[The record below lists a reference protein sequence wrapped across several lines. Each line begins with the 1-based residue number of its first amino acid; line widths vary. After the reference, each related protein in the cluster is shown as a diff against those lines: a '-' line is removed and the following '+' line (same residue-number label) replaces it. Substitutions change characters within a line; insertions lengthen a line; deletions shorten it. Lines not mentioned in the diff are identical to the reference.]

1 MRQLEGY
8 SSITPIAIDDTSDL
22 REQVAQLSPGD
33 IALFSTD
40 RLGVPLDYLYIGL
53 DPRDDYSEGRRNSI
67 NEVGFYDATS
77 YCSGVP
83 LATQPWAIKP
93 YLTPRA
99 ALKDIDTMRDINSLE
114 HPQAI
119 RTFEPK
125 GVIRLE
131 NREVAVITDFIQGVR
146 SCDSLIDEY
155 RGETILPE
163 EKARLI
169 ARTAFATMH
178 YFHSLEK
185 PYTMNDAQIKNFA
198 FTISTEPW
206 CIDTETFQQTNKDSA
221 KITRFV
227 RDVGSCAYSMSG
239 QYNYDGQRMLNSELI
254 IEYFI
259 KPYEES
265 ISDLY
270 SYETVDIVQAS
281 IEGLKQDIARG
292 A

>member
-1 MRQLEGY
+1 
-8 SSITPIAIDDTSDL
+8 
-22 REQVAQLSPGD
+22 
-33 IALFSTD
+33 
-40 RLGVPLDYLYIGL
+40 
-53 DPRDDYSEGRRNSI
+53 
-67 NEVGFYDATS
+67 
-77 YCSGVP
+77 
-83 LATQPWAIKP
+83 
-93 YLTPRA
+93 
-99 ALKDIDTMRDINSLE
+99 MRDINSLE

-131 NREVAVITDFIQGVR
+131 NGEVAVITDFIQGVR
-146 SCDSLIDEY
+146 SCDSLVDEY
-155 RGETILPE
+155 RETMLPE

-198 FTISTEPW
+198 FTISTKPW

-221 KITRFV
+221 KIARFV

-239 QYNYDGQRMLNSELI
+239 QYNYDGQRMLDPELI
-254 IEYFI
+254 IEHFI
-259 KPYEES
+259 KPYEED
-265 ISDLY
+265 IPNLY
-270 SYETVDIVQAS
+270 SYDTVDIAQVS
-281 IEGLKQDIARG
+281 IEDLKQDIARG

>member
-8 SSITPIAIDDTSDL
+8 LSITPIAIDDTRDL
-22 REQVAQLSPGD
+22 REQVDQLYPGD
-33 IALFSTD
+33 IALFGTD
-40 RLGVPLDYLYIGL
+40 QLGVPLDYLYIGL

-146 SCDSLIDEY
+146 SCDSLVDEY
-155 RGETILPE
+155 RETMLPE

-178 YFHSLEK
+178 YFHSLKK

-206 CIDTETFQQTNKDSA
+206 CIDTETFQQINKDSA
-221 KITRFV
+221 KISRFV

-239 QYNYDGQRMLNSELI
+239 QYNYDGQRMLDPEFI

-259 KPYEES
+259 KPYEED
-265 ISDLY
+265 IPNLY
-270 SYETVDIVQAS
+270 SYDTVDIAQVS
-281 IEGLKQDIARG
+281 IEDLKQDIARG

>member
-1 MRQLEGY
+1 MRQLEGFL
-8 SSITPIAIDDTSDL
+8 SITPIAIDDTRDL
-22 REQVAQLSPGD
+22 RKQVDQLYPGD
-33 IALFSTD
+33 IALFDTD

-99 ALKDIDTMRDINSLE
+99 ALKDIDTMRHINSLE

-131 NREVAVITDFIQGVR
+131 NGEVAVITDFIQGVR

-155 RGETILPE
+155 RETMLPE

-178 YFHSLEK
+178 YFHSLEE

-198 FTISTEPW
+198 FTINTEPW

-221 KITRFV
+221 KIARFV

-239 QYNYDGQRMLNSELI
+239 QYNYDGQRMLDPELI
-254 IEYFI
+254 IEHFI
-259 KPYEES
+259 KPYEED
-265 ISDLY
+265 IPNLY
-270 SYETVDIVQAS
+270 SYDTVDIAQVS
-281 IEGLKQDIARG
+281 IEDLKQDIARG

>member
-146 SCDSLIDEY
+146 SCDSLVDEY
-155 RGETILPE
+155 RETMLPE

-178 YFHSLEK
+178 YFHSLKK

-206 CIDTETFQQTNKDSA
+206 CIDTETFQQINKDSA
-221 KITRFV
+221 KISRFV

-239 QYNYDGQRMLNSELI
+239 QYNYDGQRMLDPELI
-254 IEYFI
+254 IEHFI
-259 KPYEES
+259 KPYEED
-265 ISDLY
+265 IPNLY
-270 SYETVDIVQAS
+270 SYDTVDIAQAS
-281 IEGLKQDIARG
+281 IEDLKQDIARG

>member
-1 MRQLEGY
+1 MRQLEGFL
-8 SSITPIAIDDTSDL
+8 SITPIAIDDTRDL
-22 REQVAQLSPGD
+22 REQVDQLFPGD
-33 IALFSTD
+33 IALFGTD

-99 ALKDIDTMRDINSLE
+99 ALKDIDTLE

-131 NREVAVITDFIQGVR
+131 NGEVAVITDFIQGVR
-146 SCDSLIDEY
+146 SCDSLVDEY
-155 RGETILPE
+155 RETMLPE

-169 ARTAFATMH
+169 ARTTFATMH

-198 FTISTEPW
+198 FTISTKPW
-206 CIDTETFQQTNKDSA
+206 CIDTETFQQTKKDSA
-221 KITRFV
+221 KISRFV

-239 QYNYDGQRMLNSELI
+239 QYNYDGQRMLDPELI
-254 IEYFI
+254 IEHFI
-259 KPYEES
+259 KPYEED
-265 ISDLY
+265 IPNLY
-270 SYETVDIVQAS
+270 SYDTVDIAQAS
-281 IEGLKQDIARG
+281 IEDLKQDIARG

>member
-33 IALFSTD
+33 IALFGTD

-99 ALKDIDTMRDINSLE
+99 ALKDIDTMRHINSLE

-119 RTFEPK
+119 RTFNPK

-131 NREVAVITDFIQGVR
+131 KEVAVITDFIQGVR

-155 RGETILPE
+155 RETMLPE

-169 ARTAFATMH
+169 ARTAFATMN
-178 YFHSLEK
+178 YFHSLEE

-198 FTISTEPW
+198 FTISTKPW

-239 QYNYDGQRMLNSELI
+239 QYNYDSQRMLNPELI

-265 ISDLY
+265 IPDLY
-270 SYETVDIVQAS
+270 FYDTVDIVQAS
-281 IEGLKQDIARG
+281 IEDLKQDIAQG

>member
-8 SSITPIAIDDTSDL
+8 LSITPIAIDDTRDL
-22 REQVAQLSPGD
+22 REQVDQLYPGD
-33 IALFSTD
+33 IALFGTD
-40 RLGVPLDYLYIGL
+40 RLGVPFDYLYIGL

-67 NEVGFYDATS
+67 NEVGSYDATS

-131 NREVAVITDFIQGVR
+131 NGEVAVITDFIQGVR
-146 SCDSLIDEY
+146 SCDSLVDEY
-155 RGETILPE
+155 RETMLPE

-169 ARTAFATMH
+169 ARTTFAPMH

-198 FTISTEPW
+198 FTISTKPW
-206 CIDTETFQQTNKDSA
+206 CIDTETFQQTKKDSA
-221 KITRFV
+221 KISRFV

-239 QYNYDGQRMLNSELI
+239 QYNYDGQRMLDPELI
-254 IEYFI
+254 IEHFI
-259 KPYEES
+259 KPYEED
-265 ISDLY
+265 IPNLY
-270 SYETVDIVQAS
+270 SYDTVDIAQAS
-281 IEGLKQDIARG
+281 IEDLKQDIARG

>member
-1 MRQLEGY
+1 MRQLERY
-8 SSITPIAIDDTSDL
+8 LSITPIAIDDTRDL
-22 REQVAQLSPGD
+22 REQVDQLYPGD
-33 IALFSTD
+33 IALFGTD

-131 NREVAVITDFIQGVR
+131 NGEVAVITDFIQGVR
-146 SCDSLIDEY
+146 SCDSLVDEY
-155 RGETILPE
+155 RETMLPE

-198 FTISTEPW
+198 FTINTEPW

-221 KITRFV
+221 KISRFV

-239 QYNYDGQRMLNSELI
+239 QYNYDGQRMLDRELI

-259 KPYEES
+259 KSYEES
-265 ISDLY
+265 IPDLY
-270 SYETVDIVQAS
+270 SYGTVDIVQAS

>member
-33 IALFSTD
+33 IALFGTD
-40 RLGVPLDYLYIGL
+40 RLGVSLDYLYIGL

-99 ALKDIDTMRDINSLE
+99 ALKDIDTMRHINSLE

-119 RTFEPK
+119 RTFNPK

-131 NREVAVITDFIQGVR
+131 NGEMAVITDFIQGVR

-155 RGETILPE
+155 RETMLPE

-178 YFHSLEK
+178 YFHSLKK

-198 FTISTEPW
+198 FTINTEPW
-206 CIDTETFQQTNKDSA
+206 CIDTETFQQTNKDLA

-239 QYNYDGQRMLNSELI
+239 QYNYDGQRMLDPELI
-254 IEYFI
+254 IEHFI
-259 KPYEES
+259 KPYEED
-265 ISDLY
+265 IPNLY
-270 SYETVDIVQAS
+270 SYDTVDIAQVS
-281 IEGLKQDIARG
+281 IEDLKQDIARG

>member
-1 MRQLEGY
+1 MRQLEGFL
-8 SSITPIAIDDTSDL
+8 SITPIAIDDTRDL
-22 REQVAQLSPGD
+22 REQVDQLFPGD
-33 IALFSTD
+33 IALFGTD

-131 NREVAVITDFIQGVR
+131 NGEVAVITDFIQGVR
-146 SCDSLIDEY
+146 SCDSLVDEY
-155 RGETILPE
+155 RETMLPE

-185 PYTMNDAQIKNFA
+185 PYTMNDAQI
-198 FTISTEPW
+198 
-206 CIDTETFQQTNKDSA
+206 
-221 KITRFV
+221 
-227 RDVGSCAYSMSG
+227 
-239 QYNYDGQRMLNSELI
+239 NYYQH
-254 IEYFI
+254 
-259 KPYEES
+259 
-265 ISDLY
+265 
-270 SYETVDIVQAS
+270 
-281 IEGLKQDIARG
+281 
-292 A
+292 

>member
-8 SSITPIAIDDTSDL
+8 LSITPIAIDDTSDL
-22 REQVAQLSPGD
+22 REQVDQLYPGD
-33 IALFSTD
+33 IALFGTD
-40 RLGVPLDYLYIGL
+40 QLGVPLDYLYIGL

-131 NREVAVITDFIQGVR
+131 NGEVAVITDFIQGVR
-146 SCDSLIDEY
+146 SCDSLVDEY
-155 RGETILPE
+155 RETMMLPE

-169 ARTAFATMH
+169 ACTAFATMR

-198 FTISTEPW
+198 FTISTKPW

-221 KITRFV
+221 KISRFV
-227 RDVGSCAYSMSG
+227 RDVESCAYSMSG
-239 QYNYDGQRMLNSELI
+239 QYNYDGQRMLDPELI

-259 KPYEES
+259 KPYE
-265 ISDLY
+265 
-270 SYETVDIVQAS
+270 
-281 IEGLKQDIARG
+281 
-292 A
+292 

>member
-8 SSITPIAIDDTSDL
+8 LSITPIAIDDTSDL
-22 REQVAQLSPGD
+22 REQVDQLSPGD
-33 IALFSTD
+33 IALFGTD
-40 RLGVPLDYLYIGL
+40 RLGVPLEYLYMAL
-53 DPRDDYSEGRRNSI
+53 NPRDDYAEGRRNSI

-83 LATQPWAIKP
+83 LTTQPWAIKP

-131 NREVAVITDFIQGVR
+131 NGEVAVITDFIQGVR
-146 SCDSLIDEY
+146 SCDSLVDEY
-155 RGETILPE
+155 RETILPE

-198 FTISTEPW
+198 FTISTKPW

-239 QYNYDGQRMLNSELI
+239 QYNYDGQRMLSPELI

-259 KPYEES
+259 NQYEES

-270 SYETVDIVQAS
+270 SYGTVDIVQVS
-281 IEGLKQDIARG
+281 IEGLKQDIAQG

>member
-1 MRQLEGY
+1 MRQLERY
-8 SSITPIAIDDTSDL
+8 LSITPIAIDDTRDL
-22 REQVAQLSPGD
+22 REQVDQLYPGD
-33 IALFSTD
+33 IALFDTD

-99 ALKDIDTMRDINSLE
+99 ALKDIDTMRHINSLE

-131 NREVAVITDFIQGVR
+131 NGEVAVITDFIQGVR
-146 SCDSLIDEY
+146 SCDSLVDEY
-155 RGETILPE
+155 RETMLPE

-198 FTISTEPW
+198 FTINTEPW

-221 KITRFV
+221 KISRFV

-239 QYNYDGQRMLNSELI
+239 QYNYDGQRMLDPELI
-254 IEYFI
+254 IEDFI
-259 KPYEES
+259 KPYEED
-265 ISDLY
+265 IPNLY
-270 SYETVDIVQAS
+270 SYDTVDIAQVS
-281 IEGLKQDIARG
+281 IEDLKQDIARG

>member
-8 SSITPIAIDDTSDL
+8 LSITPIAIDDTSDL
-22 REQVAQLSPGD
+22 RKQVDQLSPGD
-33 IALFSTD
+33 IALFGTD
-40 RLGVPLDYLYIGL
+40 RLGVPFDYLYIGL

-99 ALKDIDTMRDINSLE
+99 ALKDIDTMRHINSLE

-131 NREVAVITDFIQGVR
+131 NGEVAVITDFIQGVR
-146 SCDSLIDEY
+146 SCDSLVDEY
-155 RGETILPE
+155 RETILPE

-206 CIDTETFQQTNKDSA
+206 CIDTETFKQTNKDSA

-239 QYNYDGQRMLNSELI
+239 QYNYDGQRMLSPELI

-259 KPYEES
+259 NQYEES

-270 SYETVDIVQAS
+270 SCGTVDIVQAS

>member
-1 MRQLEGY
+1 MRQLERY

-22 REQVAQLSPGD
+22 REQVDQLSPGD
-33 IALFSTD
+33 IALFGTD
-40 RLGVPLDYLYIGL
+40 RLGVPLEYLYIAL
-53 DPRDDYSEGRRNSI
+53 NPRDDYAEGRRNSI
-67 NEVGFYDATS
+67 NEVGFYDAIS

-83 LATQPWAIKP
+83 LTTQPWAIKP

-131 NREVAVITDFIQGVR
+131 NGEVAVITDFIQGVR
-146 SCDSLIDEY
+146 SCDSLVDEY
-155 RGETILPE
+155 RETILPE

-198 FTISTEPW
+198 FTISTKPW

-239 QYNYDGQRMLNSELI
+239 QYNYDGQRMLSPELI

-259 KPYEES
+259 NQYEES

-270 SYETVDIVQAS
+270 SCGTVDIVQAS

>member
-119 RTFEPK
+119 RTFEPR
-125 GVIRLE
+125 GIIRLE

-146 SCDSLIDEY
+146 SCDSLVDEY
-155 RGETILPE
+155 RETMLPE

-178 YFHSLEK
+178 YFHSLKK

-198 FTISTEPW
+198 FTISTKPW

-239 QYNYDGQRMLNSELI
+239 QYNYDGQRMLSPELI

-259 KPYEES
+259 NQYEES

-270 SYETVDIVQAS
+270 SYGTVDIVQAS

>member
-1 MRQLEGY
+1 MRQLERY

-22 REQVAQLSPGD
+22 WEQVDQLSPGD
-33 IALFSTD
+33 IALFGTD

-114 HPQAI
+114 YPQAI

-146 SCDSLIDEY
+146 SCDSLVDEY
-155 RGETILPE
+155 RETMLPE

-185 PYTMNDAQIKNFA
+185 PYTMNDAQIKNLA
-198 FTISTEPW
+198 FTINTEPW
-206 CIDTETFQQTNKDSA
+206 CIDTETFQQTDKDSA
-221 KITRFV
+221 KISRFV

-239 QYNYDGQRMLNSELI
+239 QYNYDGQRMLSPELI

-259 KPYEES
+259 NQYEES

-270 SYETVDIVQAS
+270 FYGTVDIVQAS

>member
-1 MRQLEGY
+1 MRQLEGFL
-8 SSITPIAIDDTSDL
+8 SITPIAIDDTRDL
-22 REQVAQLSPGD
+22 REQVDQLFPGD
-33 IALFSTD
+33 IALFGTD

-131 NREVAVITDFIQGVR
+131 NGEVAVITDFIQGVR
-146 SCDSLIDEY
+146 SCDSLVDEY
-155 RGETILPE
+155 RETMLPE

-198 FTISTEPW
+198 FTISTKPW

-221 KITRFV
+221 KIARFV

-239 QYNYDGQRMLNSELI
+239 QYNYDGQRMLD
-254 IEYFI
+254 
-259 KPYEES
+259 P
-265 ISDLY
+265 
-270 SYETVDIVQAS
+270 
-281 IEGLKQDIARG
+281 
-292 A
+292 

>member
-1 MRQLEGY
+1 MRQLEGFL
-8 SSITPIAIDDTSDL
+8 SITPIAIDDTSDL
-22 REQVAQLSPGD
+22 REQVDQLYPGD
-33 IALFSTD
+33 IALFGTD

-53 DPRDDYSEGRRNSI
+53 NPRDDYSEGRRNSI

-119 RTFEPK
+119 RTFEPR

-131 NREVAVITDFIQGVR
+131 NGEVAVITDFIQGVR
-146 SCDSLIDEY
+146 SCDSLVDEY
-155 RGETILPE
+155 RETMLPE

-169 ARTAFATMH
+169 ARTAFITMH
-178 YFHSLEK
+178 YFHSLKK

-221 KITRFV
+221 KISRFV

-239 QYNYDGQRMLNSELI
+239 QYNYDGQRMLDPELI
-254 IEYFI
+254 IEHFI
-259 KPYEES
+259 KPYEKD
-265 ISDLY
+265 IPNLY
-270 SYETVDIVQAS
+270 SYDTVDIAQVS
-281 IEGLKQDIARG
+281 IEDLKQDIARG

>member
-33 IALFSTD
+33 IALFGTD

-93 YLTPRA
+93 YLTPRT
-99 ALKDIDTMRDINSLE
+99 ALKDIDTMRHINSLE

-119 RTFEPK
+119 RTFNPK

-131 NREVAVITDFIQGVR
+131 KEVAVITDFIQGVR
-146 SCDSLIDEY
+146 SCDSLVDEY
-155 RGETILPE
+155 RETMLPE

-169 ARTAFATMH
+169 ARTTFATMH

-198 FTISTEPW
+198 FTISTKPW

-221 KITRFV
+221 KIARFV
-227 RDVGSCAYSMSG
+227 RDVENCAYSMSG
-239 QYNYDGQRMLNSELI
+239 QYNYDGQRMLDPELI
-254 IEYFI
+254 IEHFI
-259 KPYEES
+259 KPYEED
-265 ISDLY
+265 IPNLY
-270 SYETVDIVQAS
+270 SYDTVDIAQAS
-281 IEGLKQDIARG
+281 IEDLKQDIARG

>member
-1 MRQLEGY
+1 MRQLERY
-8 SSITPIAIDDTSDL
+8 LSITPIAIDDTRDL
-22 REQVAQLSPGD
+22 REQVDQLYPGD
-33 IALFSTD
+33 IALFGTD
-40 RLGVPLDYLYIGL
+40 QLGVPLDYLYIGL

-131 NREVAVITDFIQGVR
+131 NGEVAVITDFIQGVR
-146 SCDSLIDEY
+146 SCDSLVDEY
-155 RGETILPE
+155 RETMLPE

-169 ARTAFATMH
+169 ARTTFATMH

-185 PYTMNDAQIKNFA
+185 SYTMNDAQIKNFA
-198 FTISTEPW
+198 FTISTKPW
-206 CIDTETFQQTNKDSA
+206 CIDTETFQQTKKDSA
-221 KITRFV
+221 KISRFV

-239 QYNYDGQRMLNSELI
+239 QYNYDGQRMLDPELI
-254 IEYFI
+254 IEHFI
-259 KPYEES
+259 KPYEED
-265 ISDLY
+265 IPNLY
-270 SYETVDIVQAS
+270 SYDTVDIAQAS
-281 IEGLKQDIARG
+281 IEDLKQDIARG

>member
-33 IALFSTD
+33 IALFGTD
-40 RLGVPLDYLYIGL
+40 RLGVSLDYLYIGL

-83 LATQPWAIKP
+83 LAAQPWAIKP

-99 ALKDIDTMRDINSLE
+99 ALKDIDTMRHINSLE

-119 RTFEPK
+119 RTFNPK

-131 NREVAVITDFIQGVR
+131 NGEMAVITDFIQGVR

-155 RGETILPE
+155 RETMLPE

-178 YFHSLEK
+178 YFHSLKK

-198 FTISTEPW
+198 FTINTEPW
-206 CIDTETFQQTNKDSA
+206 CIDTETFQQTNKDLA
-221 KITRFV
+221 KIARFM

-239 QYNYDGQRMLNSELI
+239 QYNYDGQRMLDPELI
-254 IEYFI
+254 IEHFI
-259 KPYEES
+259 KPYEED
-265 ISDLY
+265 IPNLY
-270 SYETVDIVQAS
+270 SYDTVDIAQVP
-281 IEGLKQDIARG
+281 IEDLKQDIARG

>member
-8 SSITPIAIDDTSDL
+8 LSITPIAIDDTSDL
-22 REQVAQLSPGD
+22 REQVDQLSPGD
-33 IALFSTD
+33 IALFGTD

-53 DPRDDYSEGRRNSI
+53 DPREDYSEGRRNSI

-99 ALKDIDTMRDINSLE
+99 ALKDIDTMRHINSLE

-131 NREVAVITDFIQGVR
+131 NGEVAVITDFIQGVR
-146 SCDSLIDEY
+146 SCDSLVDEY
-155 RGETILPE
+155 RETILPE

-198 FTISTEPW
+198 FTINTKPW

-221 KITRFV
+221 KISRFV

-239 QYNYDGQRMLNSELI
+239 QYNYDGQRMLDRELI

-259 KPYEES
+259 KPYEKD
-265 ISDLY
+265 IPNLY
-270 SYETVDIVQAS
+270 PYDTVDIMQAS
-281 IEGLKQDIARG
+281 IKDLKQDIARG

>member
-8 SSITPIAIDDTSDL
+8 LSITPIAIDDTSDL
-22 REQVAQLSPGD
+22 RKQVDQLYPGD
-33 IALFSTD
+33 IALFGTD

-53 DPRDDYSEGRRNSI
+53 DPREDYSEGRRNSI

-99 ALKDIDTMRDINSLE
+99 ALKDIDTMRHINSLE

-119 RTFEPK
+119 RTFEPR
-125 GVIRLE
+125 GIIRLE

-146 SCDSLIDEY
+146 SCDSLVDEY
-155 RGETILPE
+155 RETMLPE

-198 FTISTEPW
+198 FTINTEPW

-221 KITRFV
+221 KISRFV

-239 QYNYDGQRMLNSELI
+239 QYNYDGQRMLSPELI

-259 KPYEES
+259 NPYEES
-265 ISDLY
+265 IPDLY
-270 SYETVDIVQAS
+270 SYGTVDIVQAS

>member
-1 MRQLEGY
+1 MRQLEGFL
-8 SSITPIAIDDTSDL
+8 SITPIAIDDTRDL
-22 REQVAQLSPGD
+22 REQVDQLYPGD
-33 IALFSTD
+33 IALFGTD

-131 NREVAVITDFIQGVR
+131 NGEVAVITDFIQGVR
-146 SCDSLIDEY
+146 SCDSLVDEY
-155 RGETILPE
+155 RETMLPE

-185 PYTMNDAQIKNFA
+185 PYTMNDAQIKNLA
-198 FTISTEPW
+198 FTINTEPW
-206 CIDTETFQQTNKDSA
+206 CIDTETFQQTDKDSA
-221 KITRFV
+221 KISRFV

-239 QYNYDGQRMLNSELI
+239 QYNYDGQRMLDPELI

-259 KPYEES
+259 KPYEKD
-265 ISDLY
+265 IPNLY
-270 SYETVDIVQAS
+270 PYGTVDIAQVS

>member
-33 IALFSTD
+33 IALFGTD

-99 ALKDIDTMRDINSLE
+99 ALKDIDTMRHINSLE

-119 RTFEPK
+119 RTFNPK

-146 SCDSLIDEY
+146 SCDSLVDKY
-155 RGETILPE
+155 RETMLPE

-178 YFHSLEK
+178 YFHSLKE

-198 FTISTEPW
+198 FTINTEPW
-206 CIDTETFQQTNKDSA
+206 CIDTETFQQTGKDPA

-239 QYNYDGQRMLNSELI
+239 QYNYDGQRMLNPELI

-270 SYETVDIVQAS
+270 SYDTVDIAQVS
-281 IEGLKQDIARG
+281 IEGLKQDIAQG

>member
-8 SSITPIAIDDTSDL
+8 LSITPIAIDDTSDL
-22 REQVAQLSPGD
+22 RGQVDQLSPGN

-83 LATQPWAIKP
+83 LTTQPWAIKP

-99 ALKDIDTMRDINSLE
+99 ALKDIDTMRHINSLE
-114 HPQAI
+114 HTQAI
-119 RTFEPK
+119 HTFEPK

-131 NREVAVITDFIQGVR
+131 KEVAVITDFIQGVR

-239 QYNYDGQRMLNSELI
+239 QYNYDGQRMLSPELI

-259 KPYEES
+259 NQYEES

-270 SYETVDIVQAS
+270 SCGTVDIVQAS

>member
-1 MRQLEGY
+1 MRQLEGFL
-8 SSITPIAIDDTSDL
+8 SITPIAIDDTRDL
-22 REQVAQLSPGD
+22 REQVDQLFPGD
-33 IALFSTD
+33 IALFGTD

-146 SCDSLIDEY
+146 SCDSLVDEY
-155 RGETILPE
+155 RETMLPE

-178 YFHSLEK
+178 YFHSLKK

-206 CIDTETFQQTNKDSA
+206 CIDTETFQQINKDSA
-221 KITRFV
+221 KISRFV

-239 QYNYDGQRMLNSELI
+239 QYNYDGQRMLDPELI

-259 KPYEES
+259 KPYEED
-265 ISDLY
+265 IPNLY
-270 SYETVDIVQAS
+270 SYDTVDIAQVS
-281 IEGLKQDIARG
+281 IEDLKQDIARG

>member
-1 MRQLEGY
+1 MRQLERY

-22 REQVAQLSPGD
+22 REQVDQLSPGD
-33 IALFSTD
+33 IALFGTD
-40 RLGVPLDYLYIGL
+40 RLGVSLEYLYIAL
-53 DPRDDYSEGRRNSI
+53 NPRDDYAEGRRNSI

-83 LATQPWAIKP
+83 LTTQPWAIKP

-131 NREVAVITDFIQGVR
+131 NGEVAVITDFIQGVR
-146 SCDSLIDEY
+146 SCDSLVDEY
-155 RGETILPE
+155 RETILPE

-198 FTISTEPW
+198 FTISTKPW

-239 QYNYDGQRMLNSELI
+239 QYNYDGQRMLSPELI

-259 KPYEES
+259 NQYEES

-270 SYETVDIVQAS
+270 SYGTVDIVQVS
-281 IEGLKQDIARG
+281 IEGLKQDIAQG

>member
-1 MRQLEGY
+1 MRQLEGFL
-8 SSITPIAIDDTSDL
+8 SITPIAIDDTRDL
-22 REQVAQLSPGD
+22 REQVDQLFPGD
-33 IALFSTD
+33 IALFGTD
-40 RLGVPLDYLYIGL
+40 RLGMPLDYLYIGL

-146 SCDSLIDEY
+146 SCDSLVDEY
-155 RGETILPE
+155 RETMLPE

-178 YFHSLEK
+178 YFHSLKK

-206 CIDTETFQQTNKDSA
+206 CIDTETFQQTDKDSA
-221 KITRFV
+221 KISRFV

-239 QYNYDGQRMLNSELI
+239 QYNYDGQRMLDPELI
-254 IEYFI
+254 IEHFI
-259 KPYEES
+259 KPYEED
-265 ISDLY
+265 IPNLY
-270 SYETVDIVQAS
+270 SYDTVDIAQVS
-281 IEGLKQDIARG
+281 IEDLKQDIARG

>member
-8 SSITPIAIDDTSDL
+8 LSITPIAIDDTRNL
-22 REQVAQLSPGD
+22 RKQVDQLFPGD
-33 IALFSTD
+33 IALFDTD
-40 RLGVPLDYLYIGL
+40 RSGVPLDYLYIGL

-99 ALKDIDTMRDINSLE
+99 ALKDIDTMRHINSLE

-146 SCDSLIDEY
+146 SCDSLVDEY
-155 RGETILPE
+155 RETMLPE

-198 FTISTEPW
+198 FTINTKPW

-221 KITRFV
+221 KISRFV
-227 RDVGSCAYSMSG
+227 RDVESCAYSMSG
-239 QYNYDGQRMLNSELI
+239 QYNYDGQQMLDPELI

-259 KPYEES
+259 KPYEKD
-265 ISDLY
+265 IPNLY
-270 SYETVDIVQAS
+270 PYDTVDIMQAS
-281 IEGLKQDIARG
+281 IKDLKQDIARG

>member
-8 SSITPIAIDDTSDL
+8 LSITPIAIDDTSDL
-22 REQVAQLSPGD
+22 RKQVDQLYPGD
-33 IALFSTD
+33 IALFGTD

-53 DPRDDYSEGRRNSI
+53 DPREDYSEGRRNSI

-99 ALKDIDTMRDINSLE
+99 ALKDIDTMRHINSLE

-131 NREVAVITDFIQGVR
+131 NGEVAVITDFIQGVR
-146 SCDSLIDEY
+146 SCDSLVDEY
-155 RGETILPE
+155 RETMLPE

-198 FTISTEPW
+198 FTINTEPW

-221 KITRFV
+221 KISRFV

-239 QYNYDGQRMLNSELI
+239 QYNYDGQRMLSPELI

-259 KPYEES
+259 NPYEES
-265 ISDLY
+265 IPDLY
-270 SYETVDIVQAS
+270 SYGTVDIVQAS

>member
-8 SSITPIAIDDTSDL
+8 LSITPIAIDDTSDL
-22 REQVAQLSPGD
+22 REQVDQLSPGD
-33 IALFSTD
+33 IALFGTD

-83 LATQPWAIKP
+83 LTTQPWAIKP

-99 ALKDIDTMRDINSLE
+99 ALKDIDTMRHINSLE

-131 NREVAVITDFIQGVR
+131 KEVAVITDFIQGVR

-185 PYTMNDAQIKNFA
+185 PYTMNDAQIKNFT

-239 QYNYDGQRMLNSELI
+239 QYNYDGQRMLSPELI

-259 KPYEES
+259 NQYEES

-270 SYETVDIVQAS
+270 SYGTVDIVQAS

>member
-1 MRQLEGY
+1 MRQLERY

-22 REQVAQLSPGD
+22 REQVDQLSPGD
-33 IALFSTD
+33 IALFGTD
-40 RLGVPLDYLYIGL
+40 RLGVPLEYLYIAL
-53 DPRDDYSEGRRNSI
+53 NPRDDYAEGRRNSI

-77 YCSGVP
+77 YCSGIP
-83 LATQPWAIKP
+83 LTTQPWAIKP

-131 NREVAVITDFIQGVR
+131 NGEVAVITDFIQGVR
-146 SCDSLIDEY
+146 SCDSLVDEY
-155 RGETILPE
+155 RETILPE

-198 FTISTEPW
+198 FTISTKPW

-239 QYNYDGQRMLNSELI
+239 QYNYDGQRMLSPELI

-259 KPYEES
+259 NQYEES

-270 SYETVDIVQAS
+270 SCGTVDIVQAS

>member
-8 SSITPIAIDDTSDL
+8 LSITPIAIDDTRDL
-22 REQVAQLSPGD
+22 REQVDQLYPGD
-33 IALFSTD
+33 IALFGTD
-40 RLGVPLDYLYIGL
+40 QLGVPLDYLYIGL

-146 SCDSLIDEY
+146 SCDSLVDEY
-155 RGETILPE
+155 RETMLPE

-178 YFHSLEK
+178 YFHSLKK

-206 CIDTETFQQTNKDSA
+206 CIDTETFQQINKDSA
-221 KITRFV
+221 KISRFV

-239 QYNYDGQRMLNSELI
+239 QYNYDGQRMLDPELI
-254 IEYFI
+254 IEHFI
-259 KPYEES
+259 KPYEED
-265 ISDLY
+265 IPNLY
-270 SYETVDIVQAS
+270 SYDTVDIAQAS
-281 IEGLKQDIARG
+281 IEDLKQDIARG

>member
-8 SSITPIAIDDTSDL
+8 LSITPIAIDDTSDL
-22 REQVAQLSPGD
+22 RKQVDQLSPGD
-33 IALFSTD
+33 IALFDTD
-40 RLGVPLDYLYIGL
+40 RLGVPFDYLYIGL

-99 ALKDIDTMRDINSLE
+99 ALKDIDTMRHINSLE

-131 NREVAVITDFIQGVR
+131 NGEVAVITDFIQGVR
-146 SCDSLIDEY
+146 SCDSLVDEY
-155 RGETILPE
+155 RETILPE

-206 CIDTETFQQTNKDSA
+206 CIDTETFKQTNKDSA

-239 QYNYDGQRMLNSELI
+239 QYNYDGQRMLSPELI

-259 KPYEES
+259 NQYEES

-270 SYETVDIVQAS
+270 SYGTVDIVQAS

>member
-1 MRQLEGY
+1 MRQLERY

-22 REQVAQLSPGD
+22 REQVDQLSPGD
-33 IALFSTD
+33 IALFGTD
-40 RLGVPLDYLYIGL
+40 RLGVPLEYLYMAL
-53 DPRDDYSEGRRNSI
+53 NPRDDYAEGRRNSI

-83 LATQPWAIKP
+83 LTTQPWAIKP

-131 NREVAVITDFIQGVR
+131 NGEVAVITDFIQGVR
-146 SCDSLIDEY
+146 SCDSLVDEY
-155 RGETILPE
+155 RETILPE

-198 FTISTEPW
+198 FTISTKPW

-239 QYNYDGQRMLNSELI
+239 QYNYDGQRMLSPELI

-259 KPYEES
+259 NQYEES

-270 SYETVDIVQAS
+270 SYGTVDIVQVS
-281 IEGLKQDIARG
+281 IEGLKQDIAQG